1 MEIDSLAHTV
11 PGKRASGRGT
21 MLRLAFM
28 RVTVMGGLSLK
39 ILRTIAAGI
48 LLSAGVFA
56 ESPEAD
62 TGANPNA
69 NPSRVD
75 SDVVRAQVQ
84 LSSKELNNHC
94 DGEQVFRV
102 LKFLPVTIDGQIVG
116 LRLLQVKE
124 SSLFHDLGL
133 RSGDLIRVRDSAGL
147 WPTQEGHRLIPGI
160 CNESPHPLYVERG
173 GEVYSVKV
181 VISGAAASWP
191 ASRPAKNSQEA
202 EPTHSADSRTITISL
217 QMVPVSVTK
226 TDPDSTMEP
235 LFSPLDSADSD
246 NPVNPKTGQPYTNRQ
261 MKQFDAL
268 RKKFPENTVIP
279 RRLSQEEKAAKELLE
294 ARMSKIEDQLLN
306 KTVSCEEVNEYYD
319 YKQQFTRDR
328 IQLIE
333 YVLNKSDTSMSE
345 KTRLEFGEARDRN
358 RRTLESLEAARQR
371 FLKECI
377 TPG

>member
-1 MEIDSLAHTV
+1 
-11 PGKRASGRGT
+11 
-21 MLRLAFM
+21 
-28 RVTVMGGLSLK
+28 
-39 ILRTIAAGI
+39 
-48 LLSAGVFA
+48 
-56 ESPEAD
+56 
-62 TGANPNA
+62 
-69 NPSRVD
+69 
-75 SDVVRAQVQ
+75 
-84 LSSKELNNHC
+84 
-94 DGEQVFRV
+94 
-102 LKFLPVTIDGQIVG
+102 
-116 LRLLQVKE
+116 
-124 SSLFHDLGL
+124 
-133 RSGDLIRVRDSAGL
+133 
-147 WPTQEGHRLIPGI
+147 
-160 CNESPHPLYVERG
+160 
-173 GEVYSVKV
+173 
-181 VISGAAASWP
+181 
-191 ASRPAKNSQEA
+191 
-202 EPTHSADSRTITISL
+202 
-217 QMVPVSVTK
+217 
-226 TDPDSTMEP
+226 MEP

-333 YVLNKSDTSMSE
+333 YVLNKSDASMSE